1 MVHHDRELS
10 SFRRT
15 AVLLDVTTVIGAEE
29 FIKASNKLTEPGDPF
44 ARQAFVELVQSLIF
58 MTRVLVAHPT
68 LSTPRPEDFGRRPW
82 LLQTLM
88 SAGLVQPLQLDM
100 VVTPRAADLEQQ
112 TLSDLQS
119 WQGNKALAQFIEQ
132 TIVCDREQV
141 GMHNSLSARIRGWA
155 EFQAAQVRSA
165 DGHRVRIDTTDGI
178 EKDNFGVWARAAA
191 IVLQGALQQIYPA
204 GEEPYVAATLARGLK
219 YRARADS
226 AGLLYQSHPMRR
238 DFLITFD
245 LARDGVT
252 ASIVLDV
259 IKAVRGIQRSL
270 ASLVDESQTHRV
282 ELVELELPLLGGRLW
297 KADEV
302 GQLAEHAWI
311 ELITGRILEYRD
323 RAAGLRHA
331 IEQCVGQEDYLRL
344 VRDIDGA
351 KRELLE
357 RLGIRQVEVS
367 PVERDLVNG
376 VASVAESVPGMPKV
390 SGLWLGARKAGRQLM
405 GSGTSVQRFL
415 YKEFAHA
422 WKQAGR

>member
-1 MVHHDRELS
+1 LS
-10 SFRRT
+10 
-15 AVLLDVTTVIGAEE
+15 G
-29 FIKASNKLTEPGDPF
+29 
-44 ARQAFVELVQSLIF
+44 
-58 MTRVLVAHPT
+58 
-68 LSTPRPEDFGRRPW
+68 
-82 LLQTLM
+82 
-88 SAGLVQPLQLDM
+88 
-100 VVTPRAADLEQQ
+100 
-112 TLSDLQS
+112 
-119 WQGNKALAQFIEQ
+119 
-132 TIVCDREQV
+132 
-141 GMHNSLSARIRGWA
+141 RIRGWA
-155 EFQAAQVRSA
+155 EFQADQIRSA

-178 EKDNFGVWARAAA
+178 EQDDFGLWARAAA
-191 IVLQGALQQIYPA
+191 IVLQGALQQICPA
-204 GEEPYVAATLARGLK
+204 GEESYVAATLARGLK
-219 YRARADS
+219 YRARAES
-226 AGLLYQSHPMRR
+226 TGLLYQSHPIRR

-245 LARDGVT
+245 LARDGVIP
-252 ASIVLDV
+252 SIVLDV

-282 ELVELELPLLGGRLW
+282 ELLELELPLLGGRLW

-302 GQLAEHAWI
+302 GRLAEPAWI

-323 RAAGLRHA
+323 RAAELRHA
-331 IEQCVGQEDYLRL
+331 IEQCVSQEDYLRL

-390 SGLWLGARKAGRQLM
+390 SGLWLGARKASRQLM

-415 YKEFAHA
+415 YKEFTHA

>member
-1 MVHHDRELS
+1 MVHQDRELS
-10 SFRRT
+10 PFRRT
-15 AVLLDVTTVIGAEE
+15 AVLLDVTTIIGAEE
-29 FIKASNKLTEPGDPF
+29 FIKASNKFTAPGDPF

-58 MTRVLVAHPT
+58 MSRVLIAHPT
-68 LSTPRPEDFGRRPW
+68 LSTPRPEDFGPRPW
-82 LLQTLM
+82 LLRTLM
-88 SAGLVQPLQLDM
+88 SAGLIQPLQLDS
-100 VVTPRAADLEQQ
+100 VATPLAADLEQQ
-112 TLSDLQS
+112 TLADLQS
-119 WQGNKALAQFIEQ
+119 WQGNKTLAQFIEQ
-132 TIVCDREQV
+132 TLVCDREQV
-141 GMHNSLSARIRGWA
+141 GMHNSLSGRIHGWA
-155 EFQAAQVRSA
+155 DFQAAQIRSA

-178 EKDNFGVWARAAA
+178 EEDDFGLWARAAA
-191 IVLQGALQQIYPA
+191 IVLQGALQQICPA
-204 GEEPYVAATLARGLK
+204 GEESYVAATLARGLK
-219 YRARADS
+219 YRARAES
-226 AGLLYQSHPMRR
+226 TGLLYQAHPIRR

-252 ASIVLDV
+252 DSIVLDV
-259 IKAVRGIQRSL
+259 IKAVRGIHRSL

-302 GQLAEHAWI
+302 GRLIEPAWI

-323 RAAGLRHA
+323 RAAELRHA
-331 IEQCVGQEDYLRL
+331 IEQCVSQEDYLRL

-390 SGLWLGARKAGRQLM
+390 SGLWLGARKASRQLM